1 MNIQNKKSPK
11 IGITLDYEIEQ
22 TYSKYPWYALRENYC
37 ASVAQFG
44 AVPVPLA
51 HFPALAD
58 DYLDMIDGLI
68 VTGGNFDVSPE
79 LYGQEI
85 NSDKVSLKNT
95 RTQFE
100 YAILQ
105 GAIARNMPILGIC
118 GGQQLLNVVLG
129 GSLIQHIPDGF
140 PHSTILHEQP
150 NPRNQV
156 SHHVKITA
164 GSLLANIVKQAE
176 IMVNSAH
183 HQAVEVVASGVIVN
197 AIAPDGVIEGIEYGA
212 HPFCIGVQW
221 HPEFLITPADQAIY
235 AAFIAACENYGDM
248 HN

>member
-1 MNIQNKKSPK
+1 MKKATR
-11 IGITLDYEIEQ
+11 IGITLDYETEV

-37 ASVAQFG
+37 SSVAEFG

-85 NSDKVSLKNT
+85 TSDKVSLKST
-95 RTQFE
+95 RTRFE
-100 YAILQ
+100 YAVLQ

-129 GSLIQHIPDGF
+129 GSLIQHIPDSY
-140 PHSTILHEQP
+140 PHSSIAHEQP
-150 NPRNQV
+150 NPRCEV
-156 SHHVKITA
+156 SHKVQLVA
-164 GSLLANIVKQAE
+164 GSLIASITGELE

-183 HQAVEVVASGVIVN
+183 HQAVDKVASGVTVN
-197 AIAPDGVIEGIEYGA
+197 ATAPDGVIEGVEYGT
-212 HPFCIGVQW
+212 HPFCLGVQW
-221 HPEFLITPADQAIY
+221 HPEFLITPADIAIY
-235 AAFIAACENYGDM
+235 QAFIAAC
-248 HN
+248 